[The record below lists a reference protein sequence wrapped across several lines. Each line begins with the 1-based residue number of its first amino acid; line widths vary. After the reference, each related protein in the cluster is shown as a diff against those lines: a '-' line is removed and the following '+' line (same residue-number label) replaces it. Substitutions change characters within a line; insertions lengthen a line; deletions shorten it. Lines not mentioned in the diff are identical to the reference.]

1 MQPNKTKHLAI
12 WAPPTFLTIFTGL
25 KNTVLNLPSQ
35 KLPPAVIALS
45 LQFAAFLLVAT
56 SMRVAGISLYP
67 IVFSLLCG
75 FIAAALSHFAG
86 LARWWL
92 LIQFMFAPALVLML
106 KLNIPPGVYLATFLL
121 MVLVYWSTFRSQ
133 VPLFLS
139 SKKVWKTLEELLPP
153 FQENKK
159 FKFMDIGSGLGGV
172 LTHLAAVRPDGL
184 FFGIENAPLPYY
196 SSRLR
201 IWLGNHSNCNILWS
215 DLWSCDLASYDIVYA
230 YLSPVPMEKLWHKI
244 KKEMRPGTLFVS
256 NSFTVPQHPPQYSI
270 TLDDMQQSSLYIWH
284 M

>member
-1 MQPNKTKHLAI
+1 MFKRLI
-12 WAPPTFLTIFTGL
+12 
-25 KNTVLNLPSQ
+25 Q

-45 LQFAAFLLVAT
+45 LQFAAFLLV
-56 SMRVAGISLYP
+56 VIGLGGAGTTLQP
-67 IVFSLLCG
+67 MVLSLLCG

-92 LIQFMFAPALVLML
+92 LIQFLFAPALVLML
-106 KLNIPPGVYLATFLL
+106 KLNIPSGVYLIAFLL

-139 SKKVWKTLEELLPP
+139 SNKVWKTLEELLPASR
-153 FQENKK
+153 ENNK
-159 FKFMDIGSGLGGV
+159 FSFMDIGSGFGGV
-172 LTHLAAVRPDGL
+172 LTHLAVARPDGL
-184 FFGIENAPLPYY
+184 YFGIENAPLPYY
-196 SSRLR
+196 LSRSR
-201 IWLGNHSNCNILWS
+201 IWLGNHSNCHVLWS

-230 YLSPVPMEKLWHKI
+230 YLSPVPMEKLWHKL

-256 NSFTVPQHPPQYSI
+256 NSFTVPHQPPQYSI
-270 TLDDMQQSSLYIWH
+270 TLDDMQRSTLYIWH